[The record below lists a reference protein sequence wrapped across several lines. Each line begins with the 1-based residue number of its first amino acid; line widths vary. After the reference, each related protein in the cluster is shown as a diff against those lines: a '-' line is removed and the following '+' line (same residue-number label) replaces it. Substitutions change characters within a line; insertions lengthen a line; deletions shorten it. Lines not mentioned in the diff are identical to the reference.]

1 MGSLL
6 GMAREEMIYL
16 ITVPNSSQLS
26 YNLCSAHLPSSQD
39 IPLMSWAYIQ
49 QDFVDI
55 QWTWDS
61 TDNQLRQF

>member
-1 MGSLL
+1 MESLL

-39 IPLMSWAYIQ
+39 IPLMSWAYTQ

-55 QWTWDS
+55 Q
-61 TDNQLRQF
+61 